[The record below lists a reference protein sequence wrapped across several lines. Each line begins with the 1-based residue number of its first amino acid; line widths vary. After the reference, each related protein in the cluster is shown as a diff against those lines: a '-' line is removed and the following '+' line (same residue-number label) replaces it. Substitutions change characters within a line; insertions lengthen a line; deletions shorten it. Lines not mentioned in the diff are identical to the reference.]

1 MFIIYKRN
9 LTKNWGDNLLKSLVL
24 AEKPSVARE
33 IARVLQCG
41 SKNRNYIEGSSYVV
55 TWALG
60 HLVTLAEPEDYNKKY
75 KEWCLEDLPM
85 MPEKLELKVIKKTSQ
100 QFHAIFELMKRQDI
114 KDLIIATDAGREG
127 ELVAR
132 WIMAKAKWHKPFKR
146 LWISSQTDEAIR
158 QGFASL
164 KPGQAYNALYDA
176 AVCRAEADW
185 LVGLNVTRALTCK
198 FNAQLNAGRVQTP
211 TLGMIVKREEE
222 IQKFVPKDYWT
233 VRASFGDYFGDWRD
247 NHGNSRIFDY
257 TKATELVEKLK
268 NKAGI
273 IQEISTQEKS
283 DPPPLAYHLTE
294 LQRDANK
301 RLGFSAQQTLSVLQ
315 RLYEQHKLVTYP
327 RTDSRYIGKDIV
339 PTLPARLKSMAV
351 GPYTE
356 LIKPLLTKPLVTT
369 KRFVD
374 DSKVS
379 DHHAIIP
386 TEQPL
391 NLSTLSPEERKL
403 YDLIARQFLAV
414 LYPPHRYQQTT
425 MVTSIAGEKF
435 YSSGRIDLA
444 SGWRAITSRSVEQD
458 NKEDNLPEQKLSIRQ
473 KGANVTIESIKLN
486 KAKTKPPARYTEAT
500 LLSAME
506 SPGKF
511 IEDEELRESIK
522 QSGLGTVATRA
533 EIIEKLIYTS
543 YIERHGKE
551 LVPTSKGKQLIN
563 LVTPDL
569 KTPELT
575 AQWEQ
580 VLSNIAQGKDS
591 KTDFIQKIRNYTV
604 TLVKETV
611 ADNATYKADNVT
623 KTKCPLCGKF
633 MLLVNGRRGKMLAC
647 PDRACGHRQPEKE
660 NVSRGL
666 RPSKHESRMNQKLI
680 AQYSDNSQIG
690 SNLGELLK
698 AALSNKES

>member
-1 MFIIYKRN
+1 M
-9 LTKNWGDNLLKSLVL
+9 KSLVL

-33 IARVLQCG
+33 IARVLQCNV
-41 SKNRNYIEGSSYVV
+41 KNKNYIEGPAYVV

-75 KEWCLEDLPM
+75 KEWNLNDLPM
-85 MPEKLELKVIKKTSQ
+85 MPEKLELKVIKKTFP
-100 QFHAIFELMKRQDI
+100 QFHAIMELMKRQDI
-114 KDLIIATDAGREG
+114 KELIIATDAGREG

-146 LWISSQTDEAIR
+146 LWISSQTDAAIR
-158 QGFASL
+158 EGFANL
-164 KPGQAYNALYDA
+164 KPGPSYNNLYDA

-198 FNAQLNAGRVQTP
+198 YNAQLNAGRVQTP
-211 TLGMIVKREEE
+211 TLGMIVSRENE

-233 VRASFGDYFGDWRD
+233 LRVNFGDYFGDWREA
-247 NHGNSRIFDY
+247 NGNSRLFDFA
-257 TKATELVEKLK
+257 KASKLAERLK
-268 NKAGI
+268 GQAGI
-273 IQEISTQEKS
+273 IMEIRTQVKN

-339 PTLPARLKSMAV
+339 PTLPARLKGIAV
-351 GPYTE
+351 GPYAE
-356 LIKPLLTKPLVTT
+356 LVKTLLQKPLVTT

-391 NLSTLSPEERKL
+391 NLAALNTEERKL

-425 MVTSIAGEKF
+425 MVTSVNGENF
-435 YSSGRIDLA
+435 YSSGKIDMEP
-444 SGWRAITSRSVEQD
+444 GWRAVTFRQTEAD
-458 NKEDNLPEQKLSIRQ
+458 NAVDDLLPEQRLKSYQ
-473 KGANVTIESIKLN
+473 KGAKVSAENIKLS

-500 LLSAME
+500 LLTAME

-563 LVTPDL
+563 LVTSDL

-580 VLSNIAQGKDS
+580 VLANIAKGKDRRS
-591 KTDFIQKIRNYTV
+591 DFIQKIRDYTV
-604 TLVKETV
+604 ALVKETI
-611 ADNATYKADNVT
+611 ADTATYKADNVS
-623 KTKCPLCGKF
+623 KVKCPLCGKF
-633 MLLVNGRRGKMLAC
+633 MLLINGRRGKMLAC

-660 NVSRGL
+660 NPSHSL

-680 AQYSDNSQIG
+680 AQYSDNDQIG
-690 SNLGELLK
+690 NNLGELLK
-698 AALSNKES
+698 AALSKKD